1 MVCLRTTRSTLSNC
15 TSFKSCVLASV
26 ASIFGV
32 LFVLYFHLSA
42 MVRVA
47 TFTLHLPHCFVSRQH
62 CISQRVSLRRPAW
75 ALSLVS
81 VSFSFSAL
89 YFSTAVSGRIS
100 VTQDTLTMLRH
111 SRLYASK
118 ARLSSNGGCKMGC
131 TYLSMRLQGLVD
143 RESAEVAGGSWKAW
157 LGSSLCI
164 VEAVVP
170 PHCGARRDM
179 SNEFRICL

>member
-1 MVCLRTTRSTLSNC
+1 MVCLRTTRSTLSDC
-15 TSFKSCVLASV
+15 TTFKSCVLASV

-42 MVRVA
+42 MVTSSDIYSTLA
-47 TFTLHLPHCFVSRQH
+47 ALFCLAPALHL
-62 CISQRVSLRRPAW
+62 AGG
-75 ALSLVS
+75 
-81 VSFSFSAL
+81 FSAQTCL
-89 YFSTAVSGRIS
+89 GAFVGFCFFFGIVLFHACVRPNFC
-100 VTQDTLTMLRH
+100 VMQDTLMMLRH

-131 TYLSMRLQGLVD
+131 TYLSMRLHGLVD